1 MADDRIV
8 AIALLEPV
16 GFELEIAFKLDILLE
31 EVFWSVLLEVSK
43 GELCITLTKC
53 EAIVKELARLLALFS
68 FK

>member
-43 GELCITLTKC
+43 GELCITLS
-53 EAIVKELARLLALFS
+53 VKP
-68 FK
+68 